1 MAGNFECFQYF
12 NFEINFPKN
21 ENLFQQAEVP
31 FLFESTKIE
40 NTTSNFYNAFV
51 RDIFC
56 RHFTQ
61 HYHVSVNTKIAD
73 FVIPLYFTQF
83 LAY

>member
-1 MAGNFECFQYF
+1 MFSNF
-12 NFEINFPKN
+12 NFEINFRKN

-51 RDIFC
+51 RDIF
-56 RHFTQ
+56 
-61 HYHVSVNTKIAD
+61 AD
-73 FVIPLYFTQF
+73 ILRNITMFQ
-83 LAY
+83 